1 MATEVSSFEAG
12 SPPAGKLKTNNK
24 NDRRGFTVYLNS
36 LQGFFEFRLSL
47 SKLRYMRKLFILLLF
62 MMVGFSAFSQKEDS
76 VMIKRI
82 SDEILVNSK
91 AYDNLRHLT
100 KQIGGRLAGS
110 AGMVKSENWGL
121 QMMQESGADKAWKQE
136 CLVPHWVRGG
146 QDQATASFPNETKGK
161 VVTAK
166 KSLDIVAL
174 GNSLGTGKNG
184 VSADVVLIN
193 SFDEL
198 EAKKEQVKDKIVFYN
213 YRFNDTYVNTFL
225 AYRDAGQ
232 YRGQGPSRAAKYGA
246 KAVIVRS
253 LSHAADNNP
262 HTGATR
268 YDSNYAKIPA
278 AAIGLRDAD
287 WLSAQLQKNKVSVSV
302 KTNGHFL
309 PDTIG
314 HNIIG
319 EIRGSEFPDE
329 IITVG
334 GHLDSWD
341 NCEGAHDDGAGC
353 VQTIEILR
361 AFKAIG
367 YKPKRTIRFV
377 LFANEEN
384 GLRGGNKYADEA
396 KAKNEKHILAI
407 ESDAGGFTPRAL
419 GFTGT
424 DLQFEKFMSWKSLI
438 APYGCTEFN
447 KGGGGADIGPLN
459 RSQKTAMASLNPDS
473 QRYFDIHHSRSDVF
487 ETVNKREL
495 ELGAVNMAA
504 LIYLADKYGM

>member
-1 MATEVSSFEAG
+1 VTEEV
-12 SPPAGKLKTNNK
+12 
-24 NDRRGFTVYLNS
+24 
-36 LQGFFEFRLSL
+36 
-47 SKLRYMRKLFILLLF
+47 LL
-62 MMVGFSAFSQKEDS
+62 V
-76 VMIKRI
+76 
-82 SDEILVNSK
+82 
-91 AYDNLRHLT
+91 
-100 KQIGGRLAGS
+100 
-110 AGMVKSENWGL
+110 
-121 QMMQESGADKAWKQE
+121 
-136 CLVPHWVRGG
+136 
-146 QDQATASFPNETKGK
+146 
-161 VVTAK
+161 
-166 KSLDIVAL
+166 
-174 GNSLGTGKNG
+174 
-184 VSADVVLIN
+184 N

-198 EAKKEQVKDKIVFYN
+198 EKRKDEVKGKIVFYN
-213 YRFNDTYVNTFL
+213 YRFNDTYVNTFFS
-225 AYRDAGQ
+225 YRDAGQ

-268 YDSNYAKIPA
+268 YDSAYVKIPA
-278 AAIGLRDAD
+278 VAIGLRDAD
-287 WLSAQLQKNKVSVSV
+287 WLGEQLQKGKLNVTL
-302 KTNGHFL
+302 KTYGYFL

-319 EIRGSEFPDE
+319 ELKGAEFPDE

-341 NCEGAHDDGAGC
+341 NCEGAHDDGAGV

-396 KAKNEKHILAI
+396 KAKNEKHILAM

-424 DLQFEKFMSWKSLI
+424 DEQYQKFLSWKELI
-438 APYGCTEFN
+438 APYGCNEFV

-459 RSQKTAMASLNPDS
+459 RAFKTPTASLNPDT
-473 QRYFDIHHSRSDVF
+473 QRYFDIHHSRNDVF
-487 ETVNKREL
+487 ENVNKREL

-504 LIYLADKYGM
+504 LIYLVDKYGL